1 MLTGAMN
8 AAMLQ
13 TGIRPP
19 PSLNAPG
26 IGSRVLGRL
35 GMDSRY
41 RLRLSR
47 LEADIRA
54 AQALRFL
61 VFNLELNEGLES
73 SYTTLRDEDVFDPVC
88 DHLLV
93 EDHRTGEVVGTYRL
107 QTGLTARANLGYYS
121 ALEFDFAP
129 FEPFRAQIVELGRAC
144 VHRDHRNLAVL
155 GLLWRGISEFARN
168 HNARYMVGCS
178 SLTSQ
183 CPEEGA
189 AAFFELSGKHLV
201 EPALRTFPLPAYR
214 CDMDRLAPVVPKI
227 PKLLRAYLSLG
238 AWICGPPAIDRDFKT
253 IDFLTWLDLEAL
265 PAMARRMIG

>member
-8 AAMLQ
+8 AVMLE

-19 PSLNAPG
+19 PPAAATG

-35 GMDSRY
+35 GLDSRY

-47 LEADIRA
+47 EQTDIRA

-73 SYTTLRDEDVFDPVC
+73 SYSTLRDEDAFDPVC

-107 QTGLTARANLGYYS
+107 QTGLTALANLGYYS
-121 ALEFDFAP
+121 ALEFDFTP
-129 FEPFRAQIVELGRAC
+129 YEPYRRQIVELGRAC

-155 GLLWRGISEFARN
+155 GLLWRGIAEYARS

-183 CPEEGA
+183 SPEEGS
-189 AAFFELSGKHLV
+189 AAFFELSEKHLI
-201 EPALRTFPLPAYR
+201 EPSLRTFPLPAYR
-214 CDMDRLAPVVPKI
+214 CDMDRLAPAVPKI

-238 AWICGPPAIDRDFKT
+238 ASICGPPAIDREFKT
-253 IDFLTWLDLEAL
+253 IDFLTWMDLEAL
-265 PAMARRMIG
+265 PATARRMIG